1 MPAKRLL
8 TGVLALLIAVS
19 FAAPSVTRAAAAG
32 GFTYDVVGGNA
43 TVTGCDGGDGACP
56 TNIVIPSTLGGVT
69 VTAIGTRAFDG
80 IPAITAL
87 TIPNTVTEIGSSA
100 FEYAQITTL
109 VIPDSVITI
118 GSTAFY
124 SMALTSLTLGSSL
137 TTIGGDAFAYSSL
150 TTLVIPNS
158 VTTISSTAFYDNNI
172 TSLTLGNQVT
182 TIGSSA
188 FNYNNL
194 ASVTI
199 PNSVTEI
206 EGSAFANNGLAA
218 LTLGNNVTTL
228 GYGAFEH
235 NSLTSVSIPASV
247 TTFANYVFYDNLIT
261 SVTFGGNA
269 LATNTTLFGDNTGL
283 TEVNR
288 YFSATGWGATWS
300 GYTVAV
306 LPDSAD
312 TTPPDTTLDTTPDST
327 TSSSVASFGFSG
339 SDNRP
344 SVTFECSV
352 DGGSY
357 VSCTS
362 LFSTSALSVG
372 SHIFAVRAVDAVGNI
387 DPTPASYTWTIEDD
401 STGLPET
408 NRDGSAWTTLL
419 AFLAALSAIAGVDLR
434 LRGAKRA

>member
-124 SMALTSLTLGSSL
+124 ENALTSLTLGNSV
-137 TTIGGDAFAYSSL
+137 TTIGGNAFAYSDL
-150 TTLVIPNS
+150 TTLVIPDS
-158 VTTISSTAFYDNNI
+158 VTTISSTAFYDNSL

-194 ASVTI
+194 AAVTI
-199 PNSVTEI
+199 PNSVTQI
-206 EGSAFANNGLAA
+206 AGSAFANNGLAA
-218 LTLGNNVTTL
+218 LTLGNNVTTF

-235 NSLTSVSIPASV
+235 NLLVSVTIPASV
-247 TTFANYVFYDNLIT
+247 TTYANYVFYDNRIT
-261 SVTFGGNA
+261 SVTFEGNA
-269 LATNTTLFGDNTGL
+269 PATNATLFGGNSGL

-300 GYTVAV
+300 GLTVAV
-306 LPDSAD
+306 LPDPAD
-312 TTPPDTTLDTTPDST
+312 TTSPETTLDTTPNST
-327 TSSSVASFGFSG
+327 TSSVVATFGFSG
-339 SDNRP
+339 TDNRS

-352 DGGSY
+352 DGGTY
-357 VSCTS
+357 ASCTS
-362 LFSTSALSVG
+362 PFSTSTLSAG
-372 SHIFAVRAVDAVGNI
+372 SHTFAVRAVDALGNI
-387 DPTPASYTWTIEDD
+387 DLTPASYSWTIE
-401 STGLPET
+401 SGLPPT
-408 NRDGSAWTTLL
+408 NREGSLLTTTLVIL
-419 AFLAALSAIAGVDLR
+419 AGLTAAASVGLR
-434 LRGAKRA
+434 IRGAKRA

>member
-8 TGVLALLIAVS
+8 AGVLALLIAAS
-19 FAAPSVTRAAAAG
+19 FAAPSVTRAATAG

-43 TVTGCDGGDGACP
+43 TITGCDGGDGACP
-56 TNIVIPSTLGGVT
+56 ATIDIPSTLGGAT

-80 IPAITAL
+80 IPGITAL

-124 SMALTSLTLGSSL
+124 ENALTSLTLGNSV
-137 TTIGGDAFAYSSL
+137 TTIGGNAFAYSDL
-150 TTLVIPNS
+150 TTLVIPDS
-158 VTTISSTAFYDNNI
+158 VTTISSTAFYDNSL

-194 ASVTI
+194 AAVTI
-199 PNSVTEI
+199 PNSVTQI
-206 EGSAFANNGLAA
+206 AGSAFANNGLAA
-218 LTLGNNVTTL
+218 LTLGNNVTTF

-235 NSLTSVSIPASV
+235 NLLVSVTIPASV
-247 TTFANYVFYDNLIT
+247 TTYANYVFYDNRIT
-261 SVTFGGNA
+261 SVTFEGNA
-269 LATNTTLFGDNTGL
+269 PATNATLFGGNSGL

-300 GYTVAV
+300 GLTVAV
-306 LPDSAD
+306 LPDPAD
-312 TTPPDTTLDTTPDST
+312 TTSPETTLDTTPNST
-327 TSSSVASFGFSG
+327 TSSVVATFGFSG
-339 SDNRP
+339 TDNRS

-352 DGGSY
+352 DGGTY
-357 VSCTS
+357 ASCTS
-362 LFSTSALSVG
+362 PFSTSTLSAG
-372 SHIFAVRAVDAVGNI
+372 SHIFAVRAVDAAGNI

-401 STGLPET
+401 SAGLPET
-408 NRDGSAWTTLL
+408 NRDSSAWATLL
-419 AFLAALSAIAGVDLR
+419 AFVAALSAIAGVNLG

>member
-124 SMALTSLTLGSSL
+124 ENALTSLTLGNSV
-137 TTIGGDAFAYSSL
+137 TTIGGNAFAYSDL
-150 TTLVIPNS
+150 TTLVIPDS
-158 VTTISSTAFYDNNI
+158 VTTISSTAFYDNSL

-188 FNYNNL
+188 FNYNSL
-194 ASVTI
+194 AAVTI
-199 PNSVTEI
+199 PNSVTQI
-206 EGSAFANNGLAA
+206 AGSAFANNGLAA
-218 LTLGNNVTTL
+218 LTLGNNVTTF

-235 NSLTSVSIPASV
+235 NLLVSVTIPASV
-247 TTFANYVFYDNLIT
+247 TTYANYVFYDNRIT
-261 SVTFGGNA
+261 SVTFEGNA
-269 LATNTTLFGDNTGL
+269 PATNATLFGGNSGL

-300 GYTVAV
+300 GLTVAV
-306 LPDSAD
+306 LPDPAD
-312 TTPPDTTLDTTPDST
+312 TTSPETTLDTTPNST
-327 TSSSVASFGFSG
+327 TSSVVATFGFSG
-339 SDNRP
+339 TDNRS

-352 DGGSY
+352 DGGTY
-357 VSCTS
+357 ASCTS
-362 LFSTSALSVG
+362 PFSTSTLSAG
-372 SHIFAVRAVDAVGNI
+372 SHIFAVRAVDAAGNI
-387 DPTPASYTWTIEDD
+387 DPTPASYSWTIE
-401 STGLPET
+401 SGLPPT
-408 NRDGSAWTTLL
+408 NREGSLLTTTLVIL
-419 AFLAALSAIAGVDLR
+419 AGLTAAAGIGLR
-434 LRGAKRA
+434 VRGAKRA